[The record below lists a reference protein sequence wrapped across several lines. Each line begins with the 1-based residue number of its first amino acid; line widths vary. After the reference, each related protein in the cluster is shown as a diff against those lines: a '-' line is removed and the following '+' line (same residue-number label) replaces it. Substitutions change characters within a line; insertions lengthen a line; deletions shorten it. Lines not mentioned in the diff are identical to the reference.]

1 MGTGIQ
7 ELPVIT
13 LAELAGMPSDSYD
26 MVLIAIEKKNIA
38 QAIRNDL
45 LLEGIPSEKIK
56 WVDPARK
63 K

>member
-1 MGTGIQ
+1 MSDDSSAEATGSGSVTF
-7 ELPVIT
+7 E
-13 LAELAGMPSDSYD
+13 EYY
-26 MVLIAIEKKNIA
+26 IAIEKKNIA